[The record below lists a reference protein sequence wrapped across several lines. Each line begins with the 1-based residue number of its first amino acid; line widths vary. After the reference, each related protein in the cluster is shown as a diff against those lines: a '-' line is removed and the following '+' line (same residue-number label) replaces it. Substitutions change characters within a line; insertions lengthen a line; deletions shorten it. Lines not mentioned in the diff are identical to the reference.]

1 MAQGAKPRTPVAG
14 RFYTGGNH
22 PGFFL
27 IGLLTALIF
36 PYFSNAINKTDEK
49 KKIVTILTA
58 ISDLRRESISYL
70 KVGEIAVDGN
80 QLVFFLDNREVNR
93 LYIPQL
99 TGITGDIY
107 FNKYGITGGG
117 EIIIQFSRVYKIV
130 IEKISGRLHV
140 E

>member
-1 MAQGAKPRTPVAG
+1 
-14 RFYTGGNH
+14 
-22 PGFFL
+22 
-27 IGLLTALIF
+27 
-36 PYFSNAINKTDEK
+36 
-49 KKIVTILTA
+49 VTILTA